1 MRQETDG
8 SKPNKTKK
16 EESRVSIRDKLLVKE
31 VWAMDIG
38 NNVDILRDLNLII
51 CRFKNWKNINLRG

>member
-1 MRQETDG
+1 MRQETEG

>member
-1 MRQETDG
+1 MRQETEG

-38 NNVDILRDLNLII
+38 NNVDIQRDLNLII

>member
-1 MRQETDG
+1 MITLTKRMRQETDG

-31 VWAMDIG
+31 VWTMDVG
-38 NNVDILRDLNLII
+38 NNDEIQRD
-51 CRFKNWKNINLRG
+51 

>member
-1 MRQETDG
+1 MRQETEG

-31 VWAMDIG
+31 VWNTDVG
-38 NNVDILRDLNLII
+38 NNKII
-51 CRFKNWKNINLRG
+51 KSNAIKT

>member
-1 MRQETDG
+1 MQILQTMITLTKRMRQETEG

-31 VWAMDIG
+31 VWTMDVG
-38 NNVDILRDLNLII
+38 NNDEIQRD
-51 CRFKNWKNINLRG
+51 